1 MPEVSSHCDAYWVQ
15 LANWGWLP
23 GEPLNWLEC
32 SVPDFSD
39 MKYQTCCFMYACGN
53 QQQCDGCFC
62 GSQKVLKSLF
72 YLHLWSAVFHDCES
86 VIRNV
91 VSMEAWSFVPM
102 NTVLTLHNSWLFFS
116 SFILSEAFAVKTAA
130 LAVQST
136 TEYISVIVLTLCSPC
151 CLSTAQKQSCV
162 CWIYAKRRTLL
173 QFWQSY
179 EGLCLLFSPLS
190 NSLIK
195 EKLPTSMILWR

>member
-1 MPEVSSHCDAYWVQ
+1 MSSHCDAFRAQ

-23 GEPLNWLEC
+23 GEPLNWLKC

-39 MKYQTCCFMYACGN
+39 MKYQTCCFMYACRN
-53 QQQCDGCFC
+53 QQQCDCGWCFC
-62 GSQKVLKSLF
+62 GSQRVLLLSFVECCLSW
-72 YLHLWSAVFHDCES
+72 LWINHQEVSEY
-86 VIRNV
+86 RNCYFWWLQGQLQIFLAWK
-91 VSMEAWSFVPM
+91 AWSFIPM
-102 NTVLTLHNSWLFFS
+102 NTILTLSNSRLLFF
-116 SFILSEAFAVKTAA
+116 EAFTVKTAT

-151 CLSTAQKQSCV
+151 CLSPAQKQSRV

-179 EGLCLLFSPLS
+179 EGLCLFFS
-190 NSLIK
+190 SL
-195 EKLPTSMILWR
+195 LAYGGSL